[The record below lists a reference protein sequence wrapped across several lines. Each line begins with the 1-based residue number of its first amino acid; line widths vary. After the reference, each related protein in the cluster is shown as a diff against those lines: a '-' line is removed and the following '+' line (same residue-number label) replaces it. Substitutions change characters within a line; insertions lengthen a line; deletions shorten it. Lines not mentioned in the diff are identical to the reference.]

1 MSYFYGVIKMNIDTT
16 RNGPCGKAFA
26 ITRRRT
32 TGTCKR
38 KSVTRKVRTKPNKK
52 FYDPRAWMRS
62 AELATVKRLQG
73 AYEDL
78 NAIGA
83 CAK

>member
-1 MSYFYGVIKMNIDTT
+1 MVHVGRRRM
-16 RNGPCGKAFA
+16 
-26 ITRRRT
+26 RRRT

-38 KSVTRKVRTKPNKK
+38 KSVTRRLDKPNKK
-52 FYDPRAWMRS
+52 FYDPRAWMRQ
-62 AELATVKRLQG
+62 AELSTVKRLQG

-83 CAK
+83 LAK